1 MEANILSLKVKLQLR
16 EVPENPK
23 SERKLTRMLG
33 TLWLSGSFL
42 NEDFVAS
49 RDSGKRY
56 SPAIMSSSPPR
67 ADR

>member
-23 SERKLTRMLG
+23 LGRKLTRMLG

-42 NEDFVAS
+42 NEDFEAA
-49 RDSGKRY
+49 RDSGKGVHLQLC
-56 SPAIMSSSPPR
+56 PLLPPR

>member
-23 SERKLTRMLG
+23 SGRKLTGILG
-33 TLWLSGSFL
+33 TLWLPGSCL
-42 NEDFVAS
+42 RGDFVAA
-49 RDSGKRY
+49 RDGGKRY
-56 SPAIMSSSPPR
+56 SPAIMSFSPPR